1 VAGRRVVAARRRRLS
16 VELRKEGL
24 MANITRRGEPQ
35 QQLRE
40 WDPLRRMRDL
50 FDWDPF
56 AEMMPYQASAMVEF
70 QPRFEVKE
78 TKDSYV
84 FRADLPGVEEKDL
97 DIALTGNR
105 LTISGSRRCEER
117 KEDERFYA
125 YECAYGSFTR
135 SFTLPEGID
144 VENVNADLKEGVLHL
159 VVPKRPETQPRKIA
173 LKGMASDKG
182 KAKA

>member
-1 VAGRRVVAARRRRLS
+1 
-16 VELRKEGL
+16 
-24 MANITRRGEPQ
+24 MANITRRDPQ
-35 QQLRE
+35 HQLHE
-40 WDPLRRMRDL
+40 WEPLRRMRDL

-56 AEMMPYQASAMVEF
+56 AEMMPYQAASMVEF

-84 FRADLPGVEEKDL
+84 FRADLPGVDEKDL

-105 LTISGSRRCEER
+105 LTISGTRRSEER

-144 VENVNADLKEGVLHL
+144 ADHVGAELKDGVLHL
-159 VVPKRPETQPRKIA
+159 VVPKRPETQPRKISI
-173 LKGMASDKG
+173 KGAPGEKM